1 MFTKFTTV
9 AVAALMLLLTGCGSP
24 EKADPCGP
32 RSVLRENLRIAAE
45 SNPVPDWTISME
57 TRTESF
63 WANVSDEVL
72 QPWLDSQNIEFYI
85 GQQEAELI
93 FWAERTGGKEPGHF
107 AEVVRFPRGDLR
119 PDAPLPDV
127 LAAAKRAFLAGQAES
142 IGTWSHRPV
151 SAPTGARDGFYEWN
165 LPDAYRWFKDEGQT
179 FACVTKTLI
188 QISEDGPV
196 RRIDLPMLQVGANK
210 FVGFSGD
217 RAVTLEHQAGIFGRG
232 SQIYWYSITGLK

>member
-1 MFTKFTTV
+1 M
-9 AVAALMLLLTGCGSP
+9 AALMLLLTGCGSP

-57 TRTESF
+57 ARTESF

-72 QPWLDSQNIEFYI
+72 QPWLDNQNIEFYI
-85 GQQEAELI
+85 GQQQAELI

-119 PDAPLPDV
+119 PDAALPEV

-142 IGTWSHRPV
+142 IGTWSYRPMR
-151 SAPTGARDGFYEWN
+151 APTGARDGQHEWN
-165 LPDAYRWFKDEGQT
+165 LTDAYRWYKDEGKT
-179 FACVTKTLI
+179 FACVTKTII
-188 QISEDGPV
+188 QITDQGPV

-210 FVGFSGD
+210 FVGFSAG
-217 RAVTLEHQAGIFGRG
+217 RAVTLEHEAGLFGRG
-232 SQIYWYSITGLK
+232 SEIYWYNIPGLK

>member
-1 MFTKFTTV
+1 LLKKVLPAAT
-9 AVAALMLLLTGCGSP
+9 AALALILTGCSSP
-24 EKADPCGP
+24 EKPDPCGP

-45 SNPVPDWTISME
+45 KNPVPDWNISME

-72 QPWLDSQNIEFYI
+72 QPWLDNQNIEFYI
-85 GQQEAELI
+85 GQQQAELI

-107 AEVVRFPRGDLR
+107 AEVVRFPVGDLR
-119 PDAPLPDV
+119 TGAPLPDV

-142 IGTWSHRPV
+142 IGTWSDRPMR
-151 SAPTGARDGFYEWN
+151 APTGARDGYHEWN
-165 LPDAYRWFKDEGQT
+165 LPDAYRWYKDEGQT
-179 FACVTKTLI
+179 FACVSKTLI

-210 FVGFSGD
+210 FVGFSGG
-217 RAVTLEHQAGIFGRG
+217 RAVTLEHEAGLFGYGSEIF
-232 SQIYWYSITGLK
+232 WYNIPGLK

>member
-1 MFTKFTTV
+1 M
-9 AVAALMLLLTGCGSP
+9 AALVLILTGCGSQ

-45 SNPVPDWTISME
+45 NNPVPDWNISTE

-72 QPWLDSQNIEFYI
+72 QPGLDNLNTEFYI

-107 AEVVRFPRGDLR
+107 AEVVRFPGGDLR
-119 PDAPLPDV
+119 PGAALPDV
-127 LAAAKRAFLAGQAES
+127 LAAAKCAFLAGQAES
-142 IGTWSHRPV
+142 IGTWSYRPV
-151 SAPTGARDGFYEWN
+151 SAPTGARDGQYEWN
-165 LPDAYRWFKDEGQT
+165 LPDAYRWYKDEGQT

-188 QISEDGPV
+188 NINDDGPV

-210 FVGFSGD
+210 FVGFSAG
-217 RAVTLEHQAGIFGRG
+217 RAVTLEHQAGLFGRG
-232 SQIYWYSITGLK
+232 SEIFWYTIPGLK